1 MGTLALETTALA
13 CWFLLKRE
21 KESSVKGRITITLW
35 VVGFFVVMALI
46 PSVRNCAWGFTDTKS
61 SGDKVPTSRT
71 AVVVEL
77 FTSEGCSSC
86 PPADKLLSWLDT
98 RQPLEGVDI
107 IPLSEHV
114 DYWNHLGWADPFSD
128 AVFSERQRAYSDSLN
143 SDPYTPQMVVDGKVE
158 FIGSD
163 RDRALEAISR
173 EANTPRATV
182 SILPLSPANSSAPNS
197 VSFSVQV
204 EKLPPLQTKKRRFVF
219 LAIAEKN
226 LQSSVNRGENSG
238 RTLTHTAVVRELKVI
253 GKLEAG
259 SDAAFVAHP
268 VVKISSGWKLRNLRA
283 IVFVQLQDSHE
294 ILGAAE
300 SAFPAL

>member
-1 MGTLALETTALA
+1 M
-13 CWFLLKRE
+13 KR
-21 KESSVKGRITITLW
+21 RITITLF
-35 VVGFFVVMALI
+35 VAGFSIVLALI
-46 PSVRNCAWGFTDTKS
+46 SPVRSCAWGFTDAKS
-61 SGDKVPTSRT
+61 SGDKAPTSRT

-143 SDPYTPQMVVDGKVE
+143 SDTYTPQMVVDGKVE

-163 RDRALEAISR
+163 RDRALEVISR
-173 EANTPRATV
+173 EAHLPRATV
-182 SILPLSPANSSAPNS
+182 SILPVSPANSSAPNS

-204 EKLPPLQTKKRRFVF
+204 EKLPPLETKKNGFVF
-219 LAIAEKN
+219 LAVTESN

-238 RTLTHTAVVRELKVI
+238 RTLTHTAVVRELKLI
-253 GKLEAG
+253 GKLDAG
-259 SDAAFVAHP
+259 SDADFVAHP
-268 VVKISSGWKLRNLRA
+268 AVKISSGWKLRNLRA
-283 IVFVQLQDSHE
+283 IVFVQLQDSHK

-300 SAFPAL
+300 SVFPPL